1 MINANTFIL
10 TAAINQM
17 EDWIAFLEDCEGEGF
32 GEPEE
37 MISFLQSQ
45 IQTIIQSPV
54 FFSTSVKC

>member
-1 MINANTFIL
+1 MINANTLIL

-45 IQTIIQSPV
+45 IQTIIQSSV